1 MDEDIAIINQNTRI
15 ALIKNFFKKNDK
27 KFLILLITSLIILV
41 ALFTFDEFKERKKKK
56 FAEIYNS
63 IIFDTNKYSEI
74 EIKDK
79 MIEIINSKIETYS
92 NLALYYLIDKK
103 LEKNQNEIKNLF
115 DKVISSTK
123 DFEHKNLTIFKKAL
137 YFSDKF
143 NEVEILEILNP
154 LINSDSIW
162 KQHGLLLMGDYYF
175 HNKQFNK
182 SKEFFQKIIELKN
195 VNKWFDKFQVLKD
208 IDLDV
213 APQEKIVICGPSGSG
228 KSTLIRCINRL
239 EEHQEGNIVVD
250 GTELSEST
258 KNIEKIRA
266 EVGMVFQQFNLFPHL
281 SILDNCTLA
290 PIWVKKLPKKD
301 AEEIAMQNLTRVQI
315 DDQALKFPGQL
326 SGGQQQRAAIAR
338 ALCMEP
344 KIMLFDEPTSALD
357 PEMIKEVLDV
367 MVDLAKGG
375 MTMIVVTHEMGFAKE
390 VADYMIFMDEGKIV
404 ERAKTK
410 DFFENPKNERTKL
423 FLSQIL

>member
-1 MDEDIAIINQNTRI
+1 
-15 ALIKNFFKKNDK
+15 
-27 KFLILLITSLIILV
+27 
-41 ALFTFDEFKERKKKK
+41 
-56 FAEIYNS
+56 
-63 IIFDTNKYSEI
+63 
-74 EIKDK
+74 
-79 MIEIINSKIETYS
+79 
-92 NLALYYLIDKK
+92 
-103 LEKNQNEIKNLF
+103 
-115 DKVISSTK
+115 
-123 DFEHKNLTIFKKAL
+123 
-137 YFSDKF
+137 
-143 NEVEILEILNP
+143 
-154 LINSDSIW
+154 
-162 KQHGLLLMGDYYF
+162 MG
-175 HNKQFNK
+175 
-182 SKEFFQKIIELKN
+182 KIIELKK

-290 PIWVKKLPKKD
+290 PIWVKKLPKKE
-301 AEEIAMQNLTRVQI
+301 AEEIAMKNLTRVQI

-367 MVDLAKGG
+367 MVDLAEGG
-375 MTMIVVTHEMGFAKE
+375 MTMIVVTHEMGFAKT
-390 VADYMIFMDEGKIV
+390 VADRMVFMDEGKIV
-404 ERAKTK
+404 EMGKPK
-410 DFFENPKNERTKL
+410 DFFDSPRTERCKL
-423 FLSQIL
+423 FLNQILQH